1 MRGTLHFSFS
11 RRPCTD
17 RRIALV
23 FKLRR
28 LAADVLHG
36 ISLAPTSASE
46 AFEILTTVSARL
58 RARGDFRAV
67 FPDVYAVVTRRVR
80 DSLQGKAKR
89 LFVEPSFISRLAGRF
104 CELYLAA
111 LRRSL
116 DGEPQR
122 CAAWET
128 ADREAS
134 SRSLYP
140 AQHALLGL
148 NAHINF
154 DLALGLFANVTA
166 LGGAG
171 DEAKMERYR
180 HDHDA
185 VNEILEEALPEVMAL
200 LADRYGCKI
209 ARLVLRIGEPSRA
222 LYWLT
227 LLTLTAWRSRVWG
240 DLGRL
245 LAAPD
250 AVERARIE
258 ARMSLRSGTLARV
271 IALGAP
277 FRPHAPAPAL
287 ARAA

>member
-1 MRGTLHFSFS
+1 MRGTLRFS
-11 RRPCTD
+11 RQPCTD
-17 RRIALV
+17 RRINLV
-23 FKLRR
+23 SKPRK
-28 LAADVLHG
+28 LAAEVLHG
-36 ISLAPTSASE
+36 ISVAPTSASE

-58 RARGDFRAV
+58 RAHGDFRAV

-80 DSLQGKAKR
+80 DSLQGQAKR
-89 LFVEPSFISRLAGRF
+89 LFIEPSFISRLAGRF

-111 LRRSL
+111 LRHSL
-116 DGEPQR
+116 EDEPQR
-122 CAAWET
+122 CTAWGI

-134 SRSLYP
+134 SPSLYP

-171 DEAKMERYR
+171 DAAKMARYR

-185 VNEILEEALPEVMAL
+185 VNEILEEALPEVMSL
-200 LADRYGCKI
+200 LADRYACKF
-209 ARLVLRIGEPSRA
+209 ARLVLRLGEPRRA
-222 LYWLT
+222 LYWIT

-240 DLGRL
+240 DLVSL

-250 AVERARIE
+250 AVERTRIE
-258 ARMSLRSGTLARV
+258 ARMSLRSGAFARM
-271 IALGAP
+271 IALRAP
-277 FRPHAPAPAL
+277 FRSRAPARTL
-287 ARAA
+287 AQAA